1 MVERMENPSGGHTGA
16 AEIVHSPSPK
26 SLAALKAAVA
36 AKQFKVSPE
45 ARRKA
50 ALVVSSLRTLKDAV
64 PDSNL
69 VSAAAPESS

>member
-1 MVERMENPSGGHTGA
+1 METPSGAHTGS
-16 AEIVHSPSPK
+16 ESVDSPAPN
-26 SLAALKAAVA
+26 SLTALKAAVA